1 MPSSRRRQQTA
12 EEKYCD
18 DKRKIDEILQ
28 QYSLE
33 EINRKRSEYNRLRR
47 QRIIDESLRIF
58 NNLYKKYER
67 LRKVIVEYELSL
79 GPQRCENCQRYV

>member
-1 MPSSRRRQQTA
+1 MPSSRRRQRTA
-12 EEKYCD
+12 EEKYRD
-18 DKRKIDEILQ
+18 AKRKIDEILQ

-67 LRKVIVEYELSL
+67 LRKVIVEYELLL